1 MPVGRKITGVRREL
15 HDVGII
21 QRFTMQPFALDL
33 VLYTKP
39 ARKMAATKRKNI
51 YKTKILKK

>member
-21 QRFTMQPFALDL
+21 QRFTMQPFALTL

-39 ARKMAATKRKNI
+39 ARKMVVKTKDFKTFKNI
-51 YKTKILKK
+51 KL